1 MLRKAPSR
9 SVWLSTRNNA
19 EEGMRLSANFIS
31 LCERDA
37 RLVNDNAKA
46 AASQREQRWLVLI
59 LGYVYRVRL
68 LAVVQNLVIY
78 GTVSSFEGSFTAE
91 SYFSIVKKFFKFHEN
106 TKES

>member
-1 MLRKAPSR
+1 
-9 SVWLSTRNNA
+9 
-19 EEGMRLSANFIS
+19 MRLSANFIS

-91 SYFSIVKKFFKFHEN
+91 SYFSIVKKFFKFDEN

>member
-1 MLRKAPSR
+1 
-9 SVWLSTRNNA
+9 
-19 EEGMRLSANFIS
+19 MRLSANFIS

-68 LAVVQNLVIY
+68 L
-78 GTVSSFEGSFTAE
+78 T
-91 SYFSIVKKFFKFHEN
+91 IV
-106 TKES
+106 